1 MGFKSCEL
9 SNTNLRTAFLTCNIT
24 IKLDFNAIENPI
36 RKIKKG
42 LQAAPN
48 PSENRCDYF
57 IFSAAGLTSSAF
69 TSVCFALTA

>member
-24 IKLDFNAIENPI
+24 IKLDFNAIENLI

-57 IFSAAGLTSSAF
+57 IFSTADFGSSVF
-69 TSVCFALTA
+69 TSACLALTA